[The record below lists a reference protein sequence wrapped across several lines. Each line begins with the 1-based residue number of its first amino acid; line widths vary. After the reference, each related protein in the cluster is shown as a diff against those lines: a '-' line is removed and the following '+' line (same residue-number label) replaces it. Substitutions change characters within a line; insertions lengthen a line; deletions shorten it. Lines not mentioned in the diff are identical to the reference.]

1 MLTLAF
7 AATLAHAIAGP
18 VGNLWLAWTLDP
30 LLLLELALLL
40 GVYLYAML
48 GPLRARLGGG
58 AGPQAQERARVTWFV
73 LGWLTL
79 VAALASALD
88 TLGDEFLFSAHM
100 IQHMLIAIVAPPL
113 LLLGIPAWLLSGLLA
128 PLARN
133 GALRWGM
140 RWLAHPVVAFALF
153 QADIWVWHA
162 PALYDLTLASE
173 PVHVFEHLTFFLL
186 GLLYW
191 LPVMSVAPE
200 IPRMSKGM
208 AILYL
213 FVGCQP
219 MVALGALLTFASD
232 PLYAPYS
239 SAPRVWGLS
248 PLSDQQLGGLIMWLP
263 STVPY
268 LIALSVLFFQ
278 WVGERDRAERLAA
291 GEIIGDM
298 ERPSPAPAASA
309 NEAVEA
315 VEAVEAIKGAEVE

>member
-7 AATLAHAIAGP
+7 AAALAHAIEEP

-30 LLLLELALLL
+30 LLLLELAALL
-40 GVYLYAML
+40 GVYLYAM

-58 AGPQAQERARVTWFV
+58 ETLDRAKVTWFV

-79 VAALASALD
+79 VVALVSPLD

-100 IQHMLIAIVAPPL
+100 IQHSMIAIVAPPL
-113 LLLGIPAWLLSGLLA
+113 LLLGVPGWLLA
-128 PLARN
+128 PLFRNATVRRVAR
-133 GALRWGM
+133 WM
-140 RWLAHPVVAFALF
+140 AHPVVAFGLF
-153 QADIWVWHA
+153 QADIWIWHA
-162 PALYDLTLASE
+162 PALYDLTLANE
-173 PVHVFEHLTFFLL
+173 TVHVFEHLTFFLL

-191 LPVMSVAPE
+191 LPVMSPTPA

-232 PLYAPYS
+232 PLYAPYV

-248 PLSDQQLGGLIMWLP
+248 PLGDQQLGGLIMWLP
-263 STVPY
+263 TNVPY
-268 LIALSVLFFQ
+268 LIALSIIFFQ
-278 WVGERDRAERLAA
+278 WVGERDLAERAAA

-298 ERPSPAPAASA
+298 ERPDPAAIVA
-309 NEAVEA
+309 PPVEA
-315 VEAVEAIKGAEVE
+315 VAVEQTAAGQMAQREAIERHE